1 MKKNIL
7 CLLLAGVVAG
17 LLGRAPASASA
28 QAAAPKN
35 AVLIVGGTV
44 ATEILYLV
52 LEGRLRGD
60 GYSVEFFELP
70 GGGKI
75 DIGQSAAALR
85 ARIKDLLKRSP
96 TRKVDLI
103 THSQGGIVAKTYLNL
118 IFTDKNTDAAERD
131 GIETVVNLG
140 TPHQGTDLSDPLTDL
155 VSGLIG
161 CKSTPLPPPCLQLKI
176 GSPLLQKIAA
186 RPKPDPIYYT
196 NFVSENDKWVTPYMN
211 GIMKEC
217 VDRKNAAG
225 ETLSC
230 NIIIQKQCPGRFVEH
245 LAMANDPVVYTGIR
259 NALQHRKIVL
269 NCALLL

>member
-1 MKKNIL
+1 MKKVIL
-7 CLLLAGVVAG
+7 CMFLAGLFASGPVA
-17 LLGRAPASASA
+17 A
-28 QAAAPKN
+28 QAPSAKN
-35 AVLIVGGTV
+35 PVLIVGGTV
-44 ATEILYLV
+44 APEIHYLI
-52 LEGRLRGD
+52 LEGRLRGE
-60 GYSVEFFELP
+60 GYTVEFFELP

-75 DIGQSAAALR
+75 DIPTSAMALR
-85 ARIKDLLKRSP
+85 QRIRELRKRFP
-96 TRKVDLI
+96 NRKIDLI

-118 IFTDKNTDAAERD
+118 IHTDPSAGATDKDA
-131 GIETVVNLG
+131 IESVVNIG

-161 CKSTPLPPPCLQLKI
+161 CKSTPLPPPCVQLKI
-176 GSPLLQKIAA
+176 GSPLLQKIIA

-225 ETLSC
+225 EVLSC

-245 LAMANDPVVYTGIR
+245 LAMVNDAVVYTGIR
-259 NALQHRKIVL
+259 SALQHRKIAL
-269 NCALLL
+269 NCGAIL